1 MARAVY
7 RRYRREFGWSM
18 VAYVVVMLLVFPLT
32 RDVTSPTLKWM
43 LALLPM
49 VPIGFAVRAMVR
61 LVLGSD
67 ELEQRQHLVG
77 LAVAVVVVG
86 MLSLLGG
93 FLHAA
98 GVIHLSGDVLLW
110 VFPALAACYDF
121 TRQWTLAGFGMVD
134 ESEHCARKP
143 WILAVAG
150 GALVLIAVTTWNNT
164 SAYAAGMML
173 GTGGTLLLGAAFHAL
188 VLRCARRHAEHE
200 S

>member
-18 VAYVVVMLLVFPLT
+18 AAYVAVMLLAFPLT
-32 RDVTSPTLKWM
+32 REVTSPTLKWM

-93 FLHAA
+93 FLDAA

-110 VFPALAACYDF
+110 VFPALAASYGF
-121 TRQWTLAGFGMVD
+121 TRQWKLAGFGMVD
-134 ESEHCARKP
+134 ESEQCARKP
-143 WILAVAG
+143 WVLVGIGAVLLITAALAWGHTSDYILG
-150 GALVLIAVTTWNNT
+150 LLL
-164 SAYAAGMML
+164 GM
-173 GTGGTLLLGAAFHAL
+173 GGTMLLGAAFHAL
-188 VLRCARRHAEHE
+188 VLRRARRHAEGDL
-200 S
+200 